1 MSHHSPTL
9 INKFMLSSAVSSTR
23 PNALNGVR
31 RLAPVLVAL
40 PVVCYI
46 ALVLTYAVNVPW
58 VDDMDGFLSFIL
70 GYTDATTLA
79 DKADWLLRPNNEHRI
94 LTAKLTTVLM
104 QALTGEVNFRWLI
117 FVAFGFLL
125 GTFALFYRVFRS
137 MNLPLLA
144 FLPVCFIFWQPQY
157 YLTSLWALTG
167 LQHEVVIF
175 LTLLAIYLLS
185 GGGQYRFAGA
195 LAVQILASL
204 SMSNGLFGW
213 VAGAVV
219 LVLAQHWK
227 RLGLW
232 IGIGVATIIFYFH
245 DFQNSQGNGSSVS
258 FFLESPHIVIAAFF
272 TFIGALLD
280 FVPVNDIF
288 RRSILPT
295 LFGLVLVPTVL
306 WFLWRMNW
314 PLWSRH
320 RPADLT
326 QQRRRYFFTG
336 CYTFLFVNALIV
348 AFLRPRF
355 GYGVMLV
362 SNYMIYPALL
372 TSLVYLNGL
381 SELRPKQ
388 TLNRWMR
395 IGLTLSVIVWTVSYG
410 LHWPQIAQRKHML
423 LTFAYNQKHND
434 IGLGPNWGSA
444 FATMVRQVMRDAV
457 GRNMYHYPEGY
468 FTPYETALSP
478 SISTPVVP
486 DPSLSLHMRGGG
498 YDYIVET
505 DFDALPQPVTA
516 AAVIVQSAQR
526 TYLFPSESGFR
537 PGAFYLGRP
546 VKTIWAEVI
555 NPVLAPGT
563 YRLGILTTPGSAKP
577 IRFSNRQITIP

>member
-1 MSHHSPTL
+1 
-9 INKFMLSSAVSSTR
+9 MLSSAVSSAR
-23 PNALNGVR
+23 PTPLNGLR
-31 RLAPVLVAL
+31 RLAPAL
-40 PVVCYI
+40 IAVPILCYVI
-46 ALVLTYAVNVPW
+46 LVLTYAVNVPW
-58 VDDMDGFLSFIL
+58 VDDMDAFLSFIL
-70 GYTDATTLA
+70 GYNDAATLTE
-79 DKADWLLRPNNEHRI
+79 KIDWLLRPNNEHRI
-94 LTAKLTTVLM
+94 LTAKLSTVLM

-117 FVAFGFLL
+117 FVAFAFLL

-167 LQHEVVIF
+167 LQHGVAIF

-185 GGGQYRFAGA
+185 GPGRYRFMGA
-195 LAVQILASL
+195 LAVQLLASL

-219 LVLAQHWK
+219 LVLAQQWK

-232 IGIGVATIIFYFH
+232 VGIGIGTIVFYFH
-245 DFQNSQGNGSSVS
+245 DFQNAQGNDSSVA
-258 FFLESPHIVIAAFF
+258 FFLQSPHIVVAAFF
-272 TFIGALLD
+272 TFVGALLD
-280 FVPVNDIF
+280 FVPVTDIVK
-288 RRSILPT
+288 RSILPT

-314 PLWSRH
+314 PLWSRN
-320 RPADLT
+320 RLSDIT

-336 CYTFLFVNALIV
+336 SYAFLFINAFIV

-381 SELRPKQ
+381 SELRPQ
-388 TLNRWMR
+388 QALNRWMR
-395 IGLTLSVIVWTVSYG
+395 IGLALSAVVWVVSYG
-410 LHWPQIAQRKHML
+410 LHWPQIAQRRHML
-423 LTFAYNQKHND
+423 LTFSYNQRHND
-434 IGLGPNWGSA
+434 IGLGPNWGSD
-444 FATMVRQVMRDAV
+444 FATMVRRVMRDAV
-457 GRNMYHYPEGY
+457 GRGMYRYPEGY
-468 FTPYETALSP
+468 FTPYEAALKPAALAQAS
-478 SISTPVVP
+478 VDP
-486 DPSLSLHMRGGG
+486 DLALRMRGGG

-505 DFDALPQPVTA
+505 DFDALPQPVTD
-516 AAVIVQSAQR
+516 AAVVVQSAQR

-537 PGAFYLGRP
+537 PSAFFLRRP

-555 NPVLAPGT
+555 NPVLAPGI
-563 YRLGILTTPGSAKP
+563 YKVGILTTPGSVQP

>member
-1 MSHHSPTL
+1 
-9 INKFMLSSAVSSTR
+9 MLSSAVLSPK
-23 PNALNGVR
+23 PNALNGIR

-40 PVVCYI
+40 PLVCYI
-46 ALVLTYAVNVPW
+46 VLVLTYAVNVPW
-58 VDDMDGFLSFIL
+58 VDDMDAFLSFIL

-79 DKADWLLRPNNEHRI
+79 DKLDWLLRPNNEHRI
-94 LTAKLTTVLM
+94 LTAKLTTVFM

-117 FVAFGFLL
+117 FIAFGFLL
-125 GTFALFYRVFRS
+125 GTFTLFYRVFRS

-185 GGGQYRFAGA
+185 GGGRYRFAGA
-195 LAVQILASL
+195 LAVQMLASL

-232 IGIGVATIIFYFH
+232 LGIGVATIIFYFH
-245 DFQNSQGNGSSVS
+245 DFQNAQGNDSSVA
-258 FFLESPHIVIAAFF
+258 FFLQSPHIVVAAFF
-272 TFIGALLD
+272 TFVGALLD
-280 FVPVNDIF
+280 FVPVTDIF

-320 RPADLT
+320 RLSDST

-336 CYTFLFVNALIV
+336 SYAFLFINAFIV

-381 SELRPKQ
+381 SELRPQ
-388 TLNRWMR
+388 QSLNRWMR
-395 IGLTLSVIVWTVSYG
+395 IGLTLSSIVWLVSYG

-423 LTFAYNQKHND
+423 MTFSYNQKQND

-444 FATMVRQVMRDAV
+444 FATMVRRVMQDAV
-457 GRNMYHYPEGY
+457 SRGMYHYPEGY
-468 FTPYETALSP
+468 FTPYEAALRP
-478 SISTPVVP
+478 SGATPVTTDTTLNIRVRAG
-486 DPSLSLHMRGGG
+486 S
-498 YDYIVET
+498 YDHIVET
-505 DFDALPQPVTA
+505 DFDVLPQAVTS
-516 AAVIVQSAQR
+516 AAVIVRSAQH
-526 TYLFPSESGFR
+526 TYLFPSESSFR
-537 PGAFYLGRP
+537 PSAFYFGRP

-563 YRLGILTTPGSAKP
+563 YTIGILTTPGSAKP

>member
-1 MSHHSPTL
+1 MP
-9 INKFMLSSAVSSTR
+9 SSAVSPTTTT
-23 PNALNGVR
+23 PLNGLR
-31 RLAPVLVAL
+31 RLAPVLVAI
-40 PVVCYI
+40 PIVCYV

-58 VDDMDGFLSFIL
+58 VDDMDAFLSFIL
-70 GYTDATTLA
+70 GYSDATTLTE
-79 DKADWLLRPNNEHRI
+79 KLDWLLRPNNEHRI

-104 QALTGEVNFRWLI
+104 RALTGEVNFRWLI

-137 MNLPLLA
+137 LKLPLLA
-144 FLPVCFIFWQPQY
+144 FLPVCLICWQPQY

-167 LQHEVVIF
+167 LQHGVVIF
-175 LTLLAIYLLS
+175 LILLSIYLLS
-185 GGGQYRFAGA
+185 GAGQYRFMGA
-195 LAVQILASL
+195 LAVQMLASL

-232 IGIGVATIIFYFH
+232 MGVAIATIIFYFH
-245 DFQNSQGNGSSVS
+245 DFQNAQGNDSSVA
-258 FFLESPHIVIAAFF
+258 FFLQSPHIVVAAFF
-272 TFIGALLD
+272 TFVGALLD
-280 FVPVNDIF
+280 FFPGNDIV

-295 LFGLVLVPTVL
+295 LFGLVLVPAVL

-314 PLWSRH
+314 PLWSRN
-320 RPADLT
+320 RLSDMT

-336 CYTFLFVNALIV
+336 SYAFLFINAFIV

-355 GYGVMLV
+355 GYEVMLV

-381 SELRPKQ
+381 SELRTQ
-388 TLNRWMR
+388 QARNRWMR
-395 IGLTLSVIVWTVSYG
+395 TGLALGVIVWVVSYG
-410 LHWPQIAQRKHML
+410 LHWPQVAQRRTML

-434 IGLGPNWGSA
+434 IGLGPQWGSD
-444 FATMVRQVMRDAV
+444 FATMVRRVMRDAV
-457 GRNMYHYPEGY
+457 SRGLYHYPDGY
-468 FTPYETALSP
+468 FTPYEAALSP
-478 SISTPVVP
+478 SALAPVATDSTLNLRV
-486 DPSLSLHMRGGG
+486 RGGG
-498 YDYIVET
+498 YSYVMET
-505 DFDALPQPVTA
+505 DFNALPQPISQ

-526 TYLFPSESGFR
+526 TYLFPSESGSR
-537 PGAFYLGRP
+537 SSAFFLGRP
-546 VKTIWAEVI
+546 VTTVWAEVI

-563 YRLGILTTPGSAKP
+563 YRVGVLMVPGSTKP
-577 IRFSNRQITIP
+577 IRFSNQQITIP

>member
-1 MSHHSPTL
+1 
-9 INKFMLSSAVSSTR
+9 MLSSPVSTAN
-23 PNALNGVR
+23 PTILR
-31 RLAPVLVAL
+31 RLPWLAPVLVAL
-40 PVVCYI
+40 PIICYVV
-46 ALVLTYAVNVPW
+46 LVLTYAVNVPW
-58 VDDMDGFLSFIL
+58 VDDMDAFLSFIL
-70 GYTDATTLA
+70 GYSDATTA
-79 DKADWLLRPNNEHRI
+79 AEKIDWLLRPNNEHRI
-94 LTAKLTTVLM
+94 LTAKLTTVIM

-117 FVAFGFLL
+117 FVAFAFLL

-144 FLPVCFIFWQPQY
+144 FLPVCLIFWQPQY
-157 YLTSLWALTG
+157 YLTSLWAVTG
-167 LQHEVVIF
+167 LQHGVAIF
-175 LTLLAIYLLS
+175 LILLAIYLLS
-185 GGGQYRFAGA
+185 GPGRYRFMGA
-195 LAVQILASL
+195 LVVQLLASL

-219 LVLAQHWK
+219 LVVAQHWK

-232 IGIGVATIIFYFH
+232 VGIAIGTIIFYFH
-245 DFQNSQGNGSSVS
+245 DFQNAQGNDSSVA
-258 FFLESPHIVIAAFF
+258 FFLQSPHIVVAAFF
-272 TFIGALLD
+272 TFVGALFD
-280 FVPVNDIF
+280 FVPVNEIF

-314 PLWSRH
+314 PLWSKNRLSD
-320 RPADLT
+320 AT

-336 CYTFLFVNALIV
+336 SYAFLFINALIV

-381 SELRPKQ
+381 SELRPQ
-388 TLNRWMR
+388 QVLNRWMR
-395 IGLTLSVIVWTVSYG
+395 IGLALSAVVWVVSYG
-410 LHWPQIAQRKHML
+410 LHWPQVAQRRHML
-423 LTFAYNQKHND
+423 LTFSFNQKHND
-434 IGLGPNWGSA
+434 IGLGPNWGSD
-444 FATMVRQVMRDAV
+444 FATMVRRVMRDAV
-457 GRNMYHYPEGY
+457 GRAMYRYPEGY
-468 FTPYETALSP
+468 FTPYEAALKP
-478 SISTPVVP
+478 AALAQAGV
-486 DPSLSLHMRGGG
+486 DPGLDLAIRAGS
-498 YDYIVET
+498 YDHIVET
-505 DFDALPQPVTA
+505 AFDALPQPVTD
-516 AAVIVQSAQR
+516 AAVVVQSTER

-537 PGAFYLGRP
+537 PSAFFLRRP

-563 YRLGILTTPGSAKP
+563 YKIGILTTPASGKP